1 MKIDKNFVLL
11 MFSICVFL
19 LLILSVMIFN
29 QEKLIF
35 FPDKLKPDYKYSFHN
50 NFEEYFISVDKE
62 VELNGLLF
70 KSDSSKGLI
79 FYLHGNA
86 GSLDSWGHVADLYL
100 KNNYDIFIPDY
111 RGFGKSQGKINNEK
125 QLHKDIQI
133 VYDQLKKSYNEDK
146 IVIIG
151 YSIGTGLA
159 SRLAANN
166 NPRLLILIAPY
177 YNLIDLLHHYYP
189 FIPSVFIKY
198 RFMTNKQIPKITVPI
213 IIFHGNQ
220 DEVIY
225 YGSSLKLKLLLKPT
239 DKLITLDG
247 QSHNGINDN
256 ADYIN
261 HINHLLK

>member
-1 MKIDKNFVLL
+1 
-11 MFSICVFL
+11 
-19 LLILSVMIFN
+19 MIFN

-35 FPDKLKPDYKYSFHN
+35 FPDKLKPDYQYSFHK

-62 VELNGLLF
+62 VQLNGLLF

-100 KNNYDIFIPDY
+100 KNNYDIFILDY

-125 QLHKDIQI
+125 QLHNDIQI
-133 VYDQLKKSYNEDK
+133 VYNQLKKSYNEDK

-151 YSIGTGLA
+151 YSLGTGLA
-159 SRLAANN
+159 SRLTANN
-166 NPRLLILIAPY
+166 NPGLLILIAPY
-177 YNLIDLLHHYYP
+177 YNFVDLIHHYYS
-189 FIPSVFIKY
+189 FIPSVVIKY

-225 YGSSLKLKLLLKPT
+225 YESSKKLKLLLKPT
-239 DKLITLDG
+239 DKLITLNG

-256 ADYIN
+256 TDYIN